1 MLQKWWKAS
10 LVYFD
15 HRMLTML
22 GLGFSSGFPFLLVG
36 ATLTLW
42 LKDAGMALKLIGL
55 YSLVKIP
62 YSFKW
67 IWSPIVDR
75 VKLPFFGR
83 LGRRRGW
90 AVFSQVLLLF
100 AILGMAS
107 VNPVEHMYALMF
119 FALLTAFASATQ
131 DIVLDA
137 YRVESFN
144 NKEQGAASAVF
155 MVGYRVGFI
164 FSGAVALILA
174 DFLSWHAVYIL
185 MAAGTLIGMI
195 TIFYSPE
202 PAEVELPPSPPVK
215 NFAQRIIRFLNRSV
229 AAPLKDFIQRR
240 DWWLILLFV
249 MLYKLCDAYMA
260 PMAMPFYDAMGFTK
274 IEIASVTKIYGMIAT
289 IVGGLLG
296 GLMVSR
302 WGIFKSL
309 IIGSILQGLTTLMF
323 VVQAHAGNNIYALMA
338 TISLDNLAAGM
349 STTAFVAYISSLC
362 NIAYTATQYALLS
375 SFMSL
380 LRDLLASTSGWLAEQ
395 VSWSTFFTINT
406 LMAIPGLIL
415 ILIIHYRHYKFL
427 QSHRNPDTLT

>member
-1 MLQKWWKAS
+1 MLTIWWKAAK
-10 LVYFD
+10 VYFD
-15 HRMLTML
+15 KRMMTML

-55 YSLVKIP
+55 FSLVKIP

-67 IWSPIVDR
+67 VWSPFVDR
-75 VKLPFFGR
+75 INLPLFGR

-90 AVFSQVLLLF
+90 ALF
-100 AILGMAS
+100 AQTWLIIALLGMAF
-107 VNPVEHMYALMF
+107 VNPVEDMSLMMF
-119 FALLTAFASATQ
+119 FAVITAVSSATQ

-144 NKEQGAASAVF
+144 NKEQGAAAAIF
-155 MVGYRVGFI
+155 MVGYRIGFI

-174 DFLSWHAVYIL
+174 DVLSWHSVYVL
-185 MAAGTLIGMI
+185 MAGGTLVGII
-195 TIFYSPE
+195 TILYSPE
-202 PAEVELPPSPPVK
+202 PKEVPLPPSAPVK
-215 NFAQRIIRFLNRSV
+215 TFAERVLRFLNRSV

-249 MLYKLCDAYMA
+249 MFYKLCDAYMG
-260 PMAMPFYDAMGFTK
+260 PMSMPFYDAMGFSK

-296 GLMVSR
+296 GLLVAR
-302 WGIFKSL
+302 WGIFRSL
-309 IIGSILQGLTTLMF
+309 VIGSILQGVTTLMF
-323 VVQAHAGNNIYALMA
+323 VVQAEAGHNIYVLMA
-338 TISLDNLAAGM
+338 TISLDNLAGGM

-362 NIAYTATQYALLS
+362 NVAYTATQYALLS

-380 LRDLLASTSGWLAEQ
+380 LRDLLSSTSGWLAET
-395 VSWSTFFTINT
+395 VSWTMFFTINT
-406 LMAIPGLIL
+406 FMALPGLIL
-415 ILIIHYRHYKFL
+415 ILIIHYRQYRFL
-427 QSHRNPDTLT
+427 QKQRESS